1 MTDDESPLH
10 LDLRGKT
17 ITTYI
22 VSEAV
27 RQLDDAAV
35 GAVIELEVDASAAID
50 GDLRVW
56 AKMAGHKLELVS
68 DGESER
74 TYRLV
79 KGVPEGVAHRLA
91 IVISQDGLEEL
102 LSPLSFSLAAAFEGL
117 DVSLYFQGP
126 GVKVLTRGFTEHLG
140 GIQRLFSRF
149 ARRALAKS
157 GHVAAQ
163 EKVLRLAEL
172 GAHFYVCEPSTI
184 HYRIDP
190 TDLVLEDFRL
200 AEYFTFTPVMQEAD
214 IQLYV

>member
-1 MTDDESPLH
+1 MSTSDQPVE

-27 RQLDDAAV
+27 RRLEDAPV
-35 GAVIELEVDASAAID
+35 GTVVELRVDASEAID

-56 AKMAGHKLELVS
+56 AKMAGHELELVA
-68 DGESER
+68 DAEDER
-74 TYRLV
+74 TYRLT

-91 IVISQDGLEEL
+91 MVISQDGLEEL
-102 LSPLSFSLAAAFEGL
+102 LSPLGFSLAAALEGL

-126 GVKVLTRGFTEHLG
+126 GVKVLTPGFTEHLG
-140 GIQRLFSRF
+140 GVRRLFSRF
-149 ARRALAKS
+149 ARRGLAKA

-163 EKVLRLAEL
+163 EKVLRLEEL
-172 GAHFYVCEPSTI
+172 GAHFYVCEPSII
-184 HYRIDP
+184 HYHIDP
-190 TDLVLEDFRL
+190 ADLVIDEFRL

-214 IQLYV
+214 VQLYV